1 MLKEKALF
9 GPAHSFFQ
17 SRLKVGLHDPC
28 AKFFHELISKR
39 CFYDQGV
46 KWVLVVV
53 IAAEMRA
60 ALIRPV
66 RPYALLC
73 YTQPGLEALRGHKH
87 WFLNCLFKKLQIMFN
102 KLYTSHN
109 SFSWSKIAPFHR
121 IQFFS
126 IALFDMLK
134 INNVG
139 LLFWFSKWFGL
150 FLM

>member
-1 MLKEKALF
+1 MELF
-9 GPAHSFFQ
+9 YTYSNF
-17 SRLKVGLHDPC
+17 SLTRSKVATHDPC

-87 WFLNCLFKKLQIMFN
+87 
-102 KLYTSHN
+102 
-109 SFSWSKIAPFHR
+109 
-121 IQFFS
+121 
-126 IALFDMLK
+126 
-134 INNVG
+134 
-139 LLFWFSKWFGL
+139 
-150 FLM
+150 